1 MIYWRENNLWYR
13 KFSNKGVD
21 IPIIVYIIQ
30 KNVLCSYMTVYEDSL
45 FIGKLYIHI
54 LIKFPSLSA
63 NRFNARIGMV

>member
-30 KNVLCSYMTVYEDSL
+30 KYVLCSYMTVYEDSL